1 MPSLIKRCNGKKPNR
16 EFKFPPV
23 SRWIPVCFST
33 VQGVNSW
40 LPFVI
45 YLMMFVVLPN
55 YGKRSKKRLAIILLV
70 QIPCL
75 RGQHLELIIGSS
87 SRVRARRRS
96 NSIPWCTSI
105 HVILSVRTWHIII
118 SNLQHAWS
126 ERRSQCSMWMVSKH
140 VSVQQ
145 LLLLRL
151 SSWLI
156 FTVL

>member
-1 MPSLIKRCNGKKPNR
+1 MNIWPRRLELKKEKQNTSTLN
-16 EFKFPPV
+16 FKFRISSRKNPATCAIASSREIAKRPRADSPSTCASVMLV
-23 SRWIPVCFST
+23 SDSLH
-33 VQGVNSW
+33 NH
-40 LPFVI
+40 
-45 YLMMFVVLPN
+45 
-55 YGKRSKKRLAIILLV
+55 KRLK
-70 QIPCL
+70 L
-75 RGQHLELIIGSS
+75 RPNA
-87 SRVRARRRS
+87 VVPRRRS

-105 HVILSVRTWHIII
+105 HAILSLRTWHIII

-126 ERRSQCSMWMVSKH
+126 EHRSQCSMWMVSKH

>member
-1 MPSLIKRCNGKKPNR
+1 MVFCVRTPQYLVSHTTTQRTPVTRHRLSSEKVNCNLSLERLWKGELNNAYFFCIIKNVLIGKSSTKKCWT
-16 EFKFPPV
+16 EIFMQMHYASEVHSV
-23 SRWIPVCFST
+23 S
-33 VQGVNSW
+33 
-40 LPFVI
+40 
-45 YLMMFVVLPN
+45 
-55 YGKRSKKRLAIILLV
+55 
-70 QIPCL
+70 
-75 RGQHLELIIGSS
+75 
-87 SRVRARRRS
+87 RRS

-105 HVILSVRTWHIII
+105 HVILSTAYVAHII

-126 ERRSQCSMWMVSKH
+126 EDRSQCSMWMVSKH